1 MDERFC
7 VDSFIA
13 DGRLNAGLIDLIGF
27 VKALKSAIEIA
38 GISKVDESSSTK
50 DYNFFFFLSR
60 LCFFWLVLEMK
71 YFLLNLLT

>member
-1 MDERFC
+1 MDERFF

-38 GISKVDESSSTK
+38 GISKVD
-50 DYNFFFFLSR
+50 
-60 LCFFWLVLEMK
+60 
-71 YFLLNLLT
+71 